1 MSMSPAELQKLAL
14 SKVVCD
20 DLPQTG
26 DPENNGAPWTIGR
39 LIEAGY
45 IDNATYNENSTPQYT
60 FSSPEIAALSG
71 MLNWTLVNF
80 QSNTS
85 TGFAGAAFQDNTS
98 EELVFAFRGTEP
110 VSQFGAD
117 ITNADLQI
125 ALQESLPSQFI
136 EAENF
141 VNSVLNNSQ
150 YDDASYSFT
159 GHSLGGALASYM
171 TYVTNTDGIAGVGKS
186 VTFNA
191 PGIAGLL
198 PDNVNPADY
207 NGLVTDHV
215 NQGDIVGE
223 FRADEQL
230 GRTVYQMRP

>member
-1 MSMSPAELQKLAL
+1 MALSVAAYGNYTISDRDEQLSKLAIPEKIDNSDSPAA
-14 SKVVCD
+14 
-20 DLPQTG
+20 
-26 DPENNGAPWTIGR
+26 
-39 LIEAGY
+39 
-45 IDNATYNENSTPQYT
+45 
-60 FSSPEIAALSG
+60 AALHSS
-71 MLNWTLVNF
+71 LASWILIDF
-80 QSNTS
+80 IPNTPA
-85 TGFAGAAFQDNTS
+85 GFAAAAFRS
-98 EELVFAFRGTEP
+98 PSGEIVFSFRGTDQWLEGLGLGDD
-110 VSQFGAD
+110 VTYANLG
-117 ITNADLQI
+117 I
-125 ALQESLPSQFI
+125 ALQNAVDALPVQFST
-136 EAENF
+136 ASSF
-141 VNSVLNNSQ
+141 VNSVLNNSA
-150 YDDASYSFT
+150 YSGADYSFT

-171 TYVTNTDGIAGVGKS
+171 TYVTNTDGVAGVGKA

>member
-1 MSMSPAELQKLAL
+1 MTDLQYMAL
-14 SKVVCD
+14 SAIAYN
-20 DLPQTG
+20 DLPTG
-26 DPENNGAPWTIGR
+26 FNVVNGASQPWTILD
-39 LIEAGY
+39 LIKAGKIEDVEFKEATGT
-45 IDNATYNENSTPQYT
+45 IEVTN
-60 FSSPEIAALSG
+60 PELSAITT
-71 MLNWTLVNF
+71 MLNWPLISS
-80 QSNTS
+80 QPNTAS
-85 TGFAGAAFQDNTS
+85 GFAAVAFQNSTTD
-98 EELVFAFRGTEP
+98 EVVFAFRGTEP